1 MCIYSMYVYTCVYT
15 VYSIYIYTDTHVHT
29 HANLP
34 THFVKMFRGIL
45 KMLRGDRK
53 NDEIFSQ
60 FGKCPLGQSLNLR
73 YVYPVYP
80 CDGSVSVTAFELST
94 RKKFGPSFAV
104 AFFLII
110 FNLSST
116 FNSRYFLSLQLC
128 YIYALFGILQCEAR
142 TYLCFWLLKI
152 WYTVHIC
159 LWYTDIW
166 DTQYRLLNEVF
177 HICIVYH
184 PRIAYFGHVL
194 WTSYPV
200 LSAPIHCF
208 SPST

>member
-1 MCIYSMYVYTCVYT
+1 MFECECVYIVCMYIPVSIQYT
-15 VYSIYIYTDTHVHT
+15 VYIYTDTHVHT

-152 WYTVHIC
+152 
-159 LWYTDIW
+159 
-166 DTQYRLLNEVF
+166 
-177 HICIVYH
+177 
-184 PRIAYFGHVL
+184 
-194 WTSYPV
+194 
-200 LSAPIHCF
+200 
-208 SPST
+208 